1 MSKLLLCILLV
12 LASGCSFSKKEAI
25 DYELGVIETTT
36 LDRKTRF
43 LYLDKNLN
51 IVRKDHYKAS
61 TTSSSAENPS
71 YQGRKVYFVPNGL
84 TDEGIEKKIL
94 EVDRDTHQ
102 IKSYDV
108 NRVNLQGIAVNEKY
122 TYTISNDNTITY
134 ITQTDYHNKKV
145 KELTFHDIITLTVLK
160 ANDKIIV
167 PYGLIKK
174 TEKQLINIYDT
185 ELNLIKKLDLS
196 KYGHGIT
203 RLIVIGNKAYMPIS
217 SKFNY
222 NTYDNDNNNLIAELD
237 LKTLNYN
244 IIKLKASEVGD
255 VSFYKDWLVVVNSDA
270 PRYEGNK
277 ITFYHTKTKEE
288 KVYEL
293 KDHLARIER
302 TGDYFYGLSYIKD
315 GYKITRYSIKNNMKE
330 LNSKKFYPS
339 KGYSVHYYCSNIFV
353 KNN

>member
-102 IKSYDV
+102 IKFYDV

-145 KELTFHDIITLTVLK
+145 KELTFHDIITLTVLR

-237 LKTLNYN
+237 
-244 IIKLKASEVGD
+244 
-255 VSFYKDWLVVVNSDA
+255 A

-315 GYKITRYSIKNNMKE
+315 GYKITRYSIKDNMKE